1 MAVVW
6 LGLGA
11 AACRSAASYPAR
23 DGSTSVVVAP
33 DAGFG
38 SVNATI
44 HTEECPEVVV
54 TAAPAQAR
62 IGQAVQVVVRA
73 TGTDAGTSF
82 TYRWTAAGGSVADP
96 AAAATSYTCPGRDQ
110 AGPQALVVT
119 VSDGTCEVT
128 RTMSIGCFAL
138 ADGGDPSGGGGAP
151 GGVAPACAQG
161 DATTCEGADCNQC
174 TIESCDTL
182 TGVNRRG
189 GTPIAGCDI
198 YVTDAQQQA
207 CQRAYACMRD
217 SGCVRNSDPVR
228 CWCGSVDPEQC
239 ETGAVPAGGPCRQA
253 ISDAAGTTDPVLI
266 DLRLTDPSYPIGGA
280 INLVTRRS
288 VSCSVLSD
296 PPYPVCRL

>member
-1 MAVVW
+1 MAVMW

-11 AACRSAASYPAR
+11 TACRSVAIYPTR

-38 SVNATI
+38 SVRATV
-44 HTEECPEVVV
+44 HTDECPEVVV
-54 TAAPAQAR
+54 TAAPAQAH
-62 IGQAVQVVVRA
+62 IGEAVQVVVRA
-73 TGTDAGTSF
+73 TGTDAGATL
-82 TYRWTAAGGSVADP
+82 TYHWSAAAGSVADP

-110 AGPQALVVT
+110 AGPQTLVVT
-119 VSDGTCEVT
+119 VSDGTCEIT
-128 RTMSIGCFAL
+128 RTTSIGCFAL
-138 ADGGDPSGGGGAP
+138 ADGGDPTGGGGAP
-151 GGVAPACAQG
+151 GSVLPGCGQG
-161 DATTCEGADCNQC
+161 DSTTCEGDACNQC
-174 TIESCDTL
+174 TNDSCDTL
-182 TGVNRRG
+182 AAVSLRG

-217 SGCVRNSDPVR
+217 SRCVQNSDPR
-228 CWCGSVDPEQC
+228 HCWCGSVDLEQC
-239 ETGAVPAGGPCRQA
+239 ETGAAPAGGPCRQA

-280 INLVTRRS
+280 INLATCRS

-296 PPYPVCRL
+296 PPNPVCRQ